1 MRLYSRPALSFAMT
15 VVAFVLCYLGAR
27 AEMIRSPRA
36 ARPAVAYVHGSD
48 SERAYQFCLR
58 HIADGCEP

>member
-15 VVAFVLCYLGAR
+15 VVAIVLCYLGAR
-27 AEMIRSPRA
+27 AEFIRSPRA
-36 ARPAVAYVHGSD
+36 ARPAVAYLDGSE
-48 SERAYQFCLR
+48 SERAYRFCLR

>member
-1 MRLYSRPALSFAMT
+1 MHLYSRSAVGFAVS
-15 VVAFVLCYLGAR
+15 VVVITLCCLGAR
-27 AEMIRSPRA
+27 AEW
-36 ARPAVAYVHGSD
+36 ARPPHTTRQLVARLDGSE